1 MATTYR
7 CWFGTKDRVSDMG
20 GYSRGDLWNTW
31 ITELMRPFTI
41 SRHSDNLQIKSYS
54 TWKTYNRY

>member
-31 ITELMRPFTI
+31 ITELMRP
-41 SRHSDNLQIKSYS
+41 DLE
-54 TWKTYNRY
+54 TY